1 MPSITSI
8 MKLAFIL
15 GALCVTSHAF
25 NVSTNQPDGG
35 YMYDEATGLH
45 APIDLS
51 TTQSE
56 SRDIA
61 IVNNRFHRSSKPPA
75 ATCGNVALA
84 DLDYQTAKS
93 TFGGICTGQMLKK
106 GQHLYAKYGDA
117 MVFRCAHGNSPCS
130 FSDAKTYLAQVDT
143 QCLPSG
149 YSGPPIHETGYV
161 KVDKGRAYGV
171 TTAQSSAC

>member
-1 MPSITSI
+1 MSPPTSQMVVI
-8 MKLAFIL
+8 CMI
-15 GALCVTSHAF
+15 
-25 NVSTNQPDGG
+25 
-35 YMYDEATGLH
+35 TGLH